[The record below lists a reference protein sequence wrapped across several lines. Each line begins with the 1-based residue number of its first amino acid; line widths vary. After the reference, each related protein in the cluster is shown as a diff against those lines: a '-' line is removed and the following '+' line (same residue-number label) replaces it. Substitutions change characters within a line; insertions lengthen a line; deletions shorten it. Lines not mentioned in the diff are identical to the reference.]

1 MNFQIELVIREIQ
14 VCGFAQGK
22 RFISLV
28 TVTTVHIVG
37 CYRFSLI
44 V

>member
-22 RFISLV
+22 RFIFIGDRDDGTHCWML
-28 TVTTVHIVG
+28 
-37 CYRFSLI
+37 
-44 V
+44 